1 MASAEAIRIA
11 EIITCHKAGSEQL
24 FPTERGCKTLLGI
37 ADLID
42 EVKTEKVEVKGKLK
56 QDYS

>member
-11 EIITCHKAGSEQL
+11 EIITCHKYKAGSKQL
-24 FPTERGCKTLLGI
+24 FPTERGSKTLLGI

-42 EVKTEKVEVKGKLK
+42 EVKTEKGKVKAN
-56 QDYS
+56 

>member
-11 EIITCHKAGSEQL
+11 EIITFQEAGSSKL
-24 FPTERGCKTLLGI
+24 FPTKRGDKTVLGI

-42 EVKTEKVEVKGKLK
+42 EVKTEEVKVKVN
-56 QDYS
+56 